1 MEKNSIA
8 IYIKIKVFCMCL
20 ETATMFGKRIL
31 SHIVEGILSHIVE
44 RILSHIARI
53 LYVIVY
59 NALYTYVL
67 LVLICLC
74 TTSPEQGLVL
84 SCRRAFFLL
93 VFFIDLQ

>member
-1 MEKNSIA
+1 MGLQYLNSTFWV
-8 IYIKIKVFCMCL
+8 YVFAC
-20 ETATMFGKRIL
+20 
-31 SHIVEGILSHIVE
+31 
-44 RILSHIARI
+44 I

-59 NALYTYVL
+59 NALHTYVL

-84 SCRRAFFLL
+84 LQGPAQGPFFCKPNHVN

>member
-8 IYIKIKVFCMCL
+8 IFMVSMEIKVFYMCL
-20 ETATMFGKRIL
+20 EKVTMFGKW
-31 SHIVEGILSHIVE
+31 ILSHIVE
-44 RILSHIARI
+44 RILSHIACI

-93 VFFIDLQ
+93 VFFY